1 MVLLKQM
8 HDDMLARQKETDN
21 RRKLRLEEER
31 TYREREQAQKSPED
45 AFFESCAL
53 RVKQLPSHIRSII
66 QVQVQQLL
74 YNAENPHLPPSSP
87 GAIATP
93 LCPISTRE
101 CSSLGHK
108 YTDAHAWITTKNLP
122 NSGECHIVWHL

>member
-1 MVLLKQM
+1 M
-8 HDDMLARQKETDN
+8 HDDMLARQKERDN

-53 RVKQLPSHIRSII
+53 RVKQLPSQIRSIV

-74 YNAENPHLPPSSP
+74 YNAENPHLPPQVLVPLPHHS
-87 GAIATP
+87 AT
-93 LCPISTRE
+93 ISTRE
-101 CSSLGHK
+101 CSSLGHE
-108 YTDAHAWITTKNLP
+108 YTDAHAWTTTKNLP